1 MNCAKNSQ
9 CVHNGTTSGGI
20 CIVGFGNRQRRDDGI
35 GPFIVERLK
44 AMNTMPEKLRFMVA
58 PQLTLDLVDDLRSA
72 DAIFFVDATISPLE
86 KGWRFEKIVAESRMS
101 HFQTHHLSPAFLM
114 GLLETLFNRKPMS
127 MLVSVQGEDFGF
139 DEGVTTLARKRADEA
154 VSQIVEAVLR
164 IHEKE

>member
-1 MNCAKNSQ
+1 M
-9 CVHNGTTSGGI
+9 
-20 CIVGFGNRQRRDDGI
+20 GFGNRQRRDDGI